1 MIVIL
6 YWILAFLGSFLVS
19 YINDYTVEVLGSKNI
34 DYDVNFYTAFW
45 ARSGSYY
52 FIYIFEDP
60 FVFGLII
67 GCLYLE
73 FKKK

>member
-6 YWILAFLGSFLVS
+6 YLILAFLGSFLVS
-19 YINDYTVEVLGSKNI
+19 YINDYKADVLGSK
-34 DYDVNFYTAFW
+34 DSGYDVNFYVAFW